1 MESTLNNYCI
11 VYHMTIKLAI
21 LMLHSSVGQPIFY
34 NAIFQGKLIFA
45 LRLMVSH
52 ALFLASAGNSLKMDR
67 TVTKMHY
74 QTVKMELI
82 VILQTVICAVEL
94 L

>member
-1 MESTLNNYCI
+1 MGSTLNNCCI
-11 VYHMTIKLAI
+11 VYHMTIRLAL
-21 LMLHSSVGQPIFY
+21 LMLDSSAGHPIFY
-34 NAIFQGKLIFA
+34 NAIFQGKQIFV
-45 LRLMVSH
+45 LHLMVSH
-52 ALFLASAGNSLKMDR
+52 ALFTVSAGNSLKMDR

-82 VILQTVICAVEL
+82 VILQMEICAVEL